1 MQTHSDVKNL
11 ETKLA
16 SSHYTESLIDEEN
29 NQLKYHIE
37 ELQREL
43 ASSMDR
49 STNFERELRER
60 DVDLANSRQNVD
72 ELKAALNSTEMDF
85 RRASDEL
92 MNEKKMCD
100 GEREAKMQAHGTLDR
115 MQRDSK
121 KISQI
126 LQMFGS
132 NTMIQLHASS

>member
-1 MQTHSDVKNL
+1 MDDTIIQLDETKREADDVSSKFKLQQTDLMQTHSDVKNL

-60 DVDLANSRQNVD
+60 DVDLANSR
-72 ELKAALNSTEMDF
+72 
-85 RRASDEL
+85 
-92 MNEKKMCD
+92 
-100 GEREAKMQAHGTLDR
+100 
-115 MQRDSK
+115 
-121 KISQI
+121 
-126 LQMFGS
+126 
-132 NTMIQLHASS
+132 